1 MKTVVGGLVLVSF
14 VLGFSSCQKEIDWG
28 LNIPTQ
34 NDSSYLD
41 KVIFIDTTL
50 PSGTGTIGKHVFIY
64 DNMKRLTNITLSYG
78 TGFSDSA
85 IQDLFYTGNETL
97 PFKHVYRD
105 VYSGLNIVDT
115 IYYYYSGS
123 VVARDSVNRWNLGSG
138 ANLGAKVFEFT
149 INGPTVNIRDK
160 DYNFVSG
167 NYVLASDNLSV
178 VNISGSG
185 GNFISQSIVSGSSA
199 YESVQASYDNKFNPL
214 SKVFKVKY
222 PIFESRSNESWLIQ
236 KNNALQI
243 QFMEPFSTQE
253 TDVYTYVYRT
263 DNYPVSATFS
273 STRGGNYN
281 KLLYFYKTL

>member
-1 MKTVVGGLVLVSF
+1 MKVIIGFFSAIILIIC
-14 VLGFSSCQKEIDWG
+14 FSSCQKEIDWG

-41 KVIFIDTTL
+41 KVIVIDTTL
-50 PSGTGTIGKHVFIY
+50 PSGTDTIGKYLFIY
-64 DNMKRLTNITLSYG
+64 DNMKRLTNMTLSYG
-78 TGFSDSA
+78 TGYSDSA

-115 IYYYYSGS
+115 IYYYYSSG
-123 VVARDSVNRWNLGSG
+123 VVARDSVNRWNLGLG

-149 INGPTVNIRDK
+149 IAGSTANIRDK

-167 NYVLASDNLSV
+167 NYVLAADNLSV

-185 GNFISQSIVSGSSA
+185 GNLISQSLVSGSSA

-222 PIFESRSNESWLIQ
+222 PIFESRSNETWLLQ

-243 QFMEPFSTQE
+243 QFKELFSTQE
-253 TDVYTYVYRT
+253 TDVHTYVYRS
-263 DNYPVSATFS
+263 DNYPLSATYS
-273 STRGGNYN
+273 STRGSNYN
-281 KLLYFYKTL
+281 KLLYFYKSL